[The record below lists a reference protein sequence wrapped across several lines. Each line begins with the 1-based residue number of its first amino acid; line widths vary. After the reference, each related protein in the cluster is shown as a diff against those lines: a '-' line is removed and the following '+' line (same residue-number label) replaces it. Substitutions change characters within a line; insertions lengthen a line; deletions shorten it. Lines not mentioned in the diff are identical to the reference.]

1 MNGFWAFFVAF
12 YILHFL
18 FFSGLEVLN
27 LRHLRRMGTRCPE
40 IFRGFIDETLYS
52 RTVDYTRDRA
62 SLGLSHEIVSEAVL
76 LLMIVSGFLA
86 GLDVRLSEVFHSPVF
101 RGLAFFLTPA
111 LILHVNGLPFSY
123 RHTFVVE
130 ERYGFNTTTLPRWV
144 ADRLKSGVLSLFI
157 FCPLLM
163 LVLWLIRAFPTAWWI
178 WAFGAVSAVQL
189 LVVVLYPCC
198 IAPLFNRFQPLGDR
212 SLAEKVQDLMDRN
225 GIVVKRILEMDAGT
239 RSRHSNAYFTGL
251 GRTKQIVLF
260 DTLIEAHPHE
270 EILAV
275 LAHEV
280 GHFKGRHILKQL
292 VVSEAAL
299 LLGFYLASRLL
310 DRLLL
315 TSSFG
320 FENAPQHAG
329 LFLLMILWQKAGAFL
344 MPLFMALSRRFER
357 EADAFSAR
365 MLGTP
370 APLITAFKRMAAHNL
385 SNLVPHPLYVAFHYS
400 HPPLAERIELLESA

>member
-1 MNGFWAFFVAF
+1 V
-12 YILHFL
+12 I
-18 FFSGLEVLN
+18 
-27 LRHLRRMGTRCPE
+27 
-40 IFRGFIDETLYS
+40 
-52 RTVDYTRDRA
+52 
-62 SLGLSHEIVSEAVL
+62 
-76 LLMIVSGFLA
+76 
-86 GLDVRLSEVFHSPVF
+86 
-101 RGLAFFLTPA
+101 
-111 LILHVNGLPFSY
+111 GLPFGY
-123 RHTFVVE
+123 RGTFVVE
-130 ERYGFNTTTLPRWV
+130 ERYGFNRTTRSRWI
-144 ADRLKSGVLSLFI
+144 ADHLKSGALSILI

-163 LVLWLIRAFPTAWWI
+163 LVLWLIRTSPATWWI

-198 IAPLFNRFQPLGDR
+198 IAPLFNRFQPLEDR
-212 SLAEKVQDLMDRN
+212 SLAEKVRDLMDRN

-292 VVSEAAL
+292 VLSELGL
-299 LLGFYLASRLL
+299 LLGLYLTSRLL
-310 DRLLL
+310 DWPPL
-315 TSSFG
+315 TSAFG
-320 FENAPQHAG
+320 FENAPHHAG
-329 LFLLMILWQKAGAFL
+329 LFILVVFWQKAGAFL
-344 MPLFMALSRRFER
+344 IPFFMAQSRRYER

-365 MLGTP
+365 MLGTA
-370 APLITAFKRMAAHNL
+370 APLITAFQRMAAHNL

-400 HPPLAERIELLESA
+400 HPPLAERIEWLETA

>member
-1 MNGFWAFFVAF
+1 MNVFWAFFVAL

-18 FFSGLEVLN
+18 FFGGLEVLN
-27 LRHLRRMGTRCPE
+27 LRYLRRMGTRCPE
-40 IFRGFIDETLYS
+40 MFRGFIDEALYS
-52 RTVDYTRDRA
+52 KTVDYTRDRA
-62 SLGLSHEIVSEAVL
+62 SLGLTHEIIAEVVL
-76 LLMIVSGFLA
+76 LAMIVSGFLA
-86 GLDVRLSEVFHSPVF
+86 GVDEKLSEVFDSPIF
-101 RGLAFFLTPA
+101 RGLVFFLTPA
-111 LILHVNGLPFSY
+111 LILYLIGLPFSY
-123 RHTFVVE
+123 RRTFVVE
-130 ERYGFNTTTLPRWV
+130 ERYGFNRTTLSRWV
-144 ADRLKSGVLSLFI
+144 ADHLKSGALSILI
-157 FCPLLM
+157 FSPLLV
-163 LVLWLIRAFPTAWWI
+163 LVLWFIKTYPATWWI

-292 VVSEAAL
+292 VLSEIGL
-299 LLGFYLASRLL
+299 LLGLYLTSRLL
-310 DRLLL
+310 DWPPL

-320 FENAPQHAG
+320 FENAPQYAG
-329 LFLLMILWQKAGAFL
+329 LFILMILWQKAGAFL
-344 MPLFMALSRRFER
+344 MPLFMAQSRRYER
-357 EADAFSAR
+357 EADACSAS
-365 MLGTP
+365 MLGAA
-370 APLITAFKRMAAHNL
+370 APLVTAFKRMAAHNL

-400 HPPLAERIELLESA
+400 HPPLAERIELLEAA